1 MENKKTTYTIDEI
14 EKMNDDEWNEFRKIR
29 WSQKQETYQDENNL
43 PDWFWPAQRE
53 KDNVIRQRAWA
64 KKCRA
69 YSQSKLP
76 ADWFI
81 KDKKEY
87 IDFLKK
93 IETRKK
99 RSVKQTSSKK

>member
-1 MENKKTTYTIDEI
+1 MEKKITYSIDQI
-14 EKMNDDEWNEFRKIR
+14 EKMNVDEWNEFRKMR

-69 YSQSKLP
+69 YSQSQLP
-76 ADWFI
+76 ADWFM

-93 IETRKK
+93 VELRKK
-99 RSVKQTSSKK
+99 RFAKIAATKKK